1 MLLLFTDFTDAAEY
15 WMFPYESPN
24 FQQDIEEVWEMIRP
38 LYEELHA
45 YVRRKLRE
53 LYGPEKIGGHAPLP
67 SHILGK
73 INIMHMYYKYNSN
86 SIIFI
91 SIRQLFLN
99 INKLFKFKYCLLLC
113 N

>member
-1 MLLLFTDFTDAAEY
+1 
-15 WMFPYESPN
+15 MFPYESLN
-24 FQQDIEEVWEMIRP
+24 FQQDIDEVWEMIRP

-73 INIMHMYYKYNSN
+73 NNVMHYYIYNIIY
-86 SIIFI
+86 II
-91 SIRQLFLN
+91 QVH
-99 INKLFKFKYCLLLC
+99 LLLC
-113 N
+113 IIHREQ

>member
-1 MLLLFTDFTDAAEY
+1 
-15 WMFPYESPN
+15 MFPYESPN
-24 FQQDIEEVWEMIRP
+24 FQQDIDEVWEMIRP

-73 INIMHMYYKYNSN
+73 NNIIIHSSVTFNIIYIYNSN
-86 SIIFI
+86 TIEFI
-91 SIRQLFLN
+91 NIR
-99 INKLFKFKYCLLLC
+99 
-113 N
+113 

>member
-1 MLLLFTDFTDAAEY
+1 MIATILQILQVLTLLFFIDFTDAAEY

-24 FQQDIEEVWEMIRP
+24 FQQDIDEVWEMIRP

-73 INIMHMYYKYNSN
+73 NNYALHLIFYIYIYNLNTIDFINI
-86 SIIFI
+86 
-91 SIRQLFLN
+91 RQ
-99 INKLFKFKYCLLLC
+99 
-113 N
+113 

>member
-1 MLLLFTDFTDAAEY
+1 
-15 WMFPYESPN
+15 MFPYESPN
-24 FQQDIEEVWEMIRP
+24 FQQDVEEVWEMIRP

-73 INIMHMYYKYNSN
+73 NKSVLGNVNIAGNLVCTFSCR
-86 SIIFI
+86 IC
-91 SIRQLFLN
+91 FLA
-99 INKLFKFKYCLLLC
+99 
-113 N
+113 